1 MSNQPNLRPFQ
12 KRFIRGALGNGIDTA
27 ALSLAR
33 GNGKSWLAARIL
45 TRCLTPGDKLHVPG
59 AEYLL
64 CAASLEQ
71 ARLSYLF
78 SRADLEPTGEYRFLD
93 SVTRIGITHPKTN
106 TRLRVMSSKA
116 KSAFGIVGCPL
127 LVADEPGSWETQNGT
142 LMFDAIQTALGK
154 PGSAMRAIY
163 IGTLAPSRSGWWH
176 DLIQGGTNGTT
187 YVQALKGDPAKWDQ
201 WSEIRRC
208 NPLTAISAPFRAK
221 LIDERNAA
229 RRDSRLKAR
238 FMSYR
243 LNVPTGDESSMLL
256 TVADFEDMAKRAVPE
271 REGLPIVALDLGKN
285 RAWSAALA
293 LYPNG
298 RVEARAVAPGI
309 PGLGAQEE
317 RDNVPRGTYSRLAEQ
332 GVLIQAVGLRVPPA
346 KTLMEVVTS
355 TWGIPSSLI
364 CDRFRID
371 DLYDAGVPCRVI
383 PRVTRW
389 SEASFD
395 IRALRARTKD
405 GPFAVAKCSRSLL
418 AASLA
423 VATVKNDD
431 QGSTRLVK
439 KDTNN
444 TARDDVAAACVLA
457 AGLFERT
464 ASSGGPRL
472 KLSRTPF

>member
-1 MSNQPNLRPFQ
+1 
-12 KRFIRGALGNGIDTA
+12 
-27 ALSLAR
+27 
-33 GNGKSWLAARIL
+33 
-45 TRCLTPGDKLHVPG
+45 
-59 AEYLL
+59 
-64 CAASLEQ
+64 
-71 ARLSYLF
+71 
-78 SRADLEPTGEYRFLD
+78 
-93 SVTRIGITHPKTN
+93 
-106 TRLRVMSSKA
+106 MSSKA

-405 GPFAVAKCSRSLL
+405 GPFAVAKWSRSLL